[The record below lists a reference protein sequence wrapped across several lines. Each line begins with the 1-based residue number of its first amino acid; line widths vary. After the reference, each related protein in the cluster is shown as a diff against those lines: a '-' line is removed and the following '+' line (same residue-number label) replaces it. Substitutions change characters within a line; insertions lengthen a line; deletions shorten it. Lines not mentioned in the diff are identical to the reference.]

1 MTPELVAA
9 IRSGALPAVERIV
22 FDMVRE
28 AYLNGRKGIEEE
40 LQRMT
45 ENRDTWR
52 ALAFEAKTKIVAQQA
67 ALLGQLDRIENAQ
80 EIVGEY
86 EDTHSKDWPCLAS
99 AMRALNGEKK

>member
-22 FDMVRE
+22 FDMTHE
-28 AYLNGRKGIEEE
+28 AYLNGRKGVEEE

-52 ALAFEAKTKIVAQQA
+52 AMAFEAKARIVALQTERDLREPQA
-67 ALLGQLDRIENAQ
+67 
-80 EIVGEY
+80 
-86 EDTHSKDWPCLAS
+86 
-99 AMRALNGEKK
+99 